1 MATTADFAAAYVRKY
16 GLTLVP
22 LPPKTKRPLKK
33 GWGLKDCL
41 TTPEAAREYY
51 EKNPNWNIGVALGP
65 SRLVTLDVDNIEA
78 MQIVCDEFGWNVD
91 ELRNEAPT
99 VQGKAPNFRILFR
112 APEGME
118 FHRKSIAWPNKL
130 DPDGKIFDS
139 IIAKAVAA
147 EAAGDLQEG
156 KRIRD
161 IEAEP
166 YKRITVFEIRGA
178 VDEQVQD
185 VLPPSIHPKTDQP
198 YIWLTKPN
206 GVIPEPPA
214 WLLSLWKNWDAL
226 KPQLQGLCPWAP
238 ERPTPKPAKP
248 RIPSANDTTPS
259 VIDAYD
265 QAHSIEA
272 ALAQYGYRQQG
283 KRWLSPHSSTGLAGV
298 VLFDDKAWIHH
309 ASDPLCSDESGKLVG
324 AFDLYRYYEHGGDIR
339 KAVKAAAEEMG
350 MKLEPRRPKPLTVQ
364 RQHGTPVVDAETG
377 EITEPSEENA
387 PIISNATPMKTAEV
401 FHESLPEGG
410 RIVFWRG
417 EFFSWDGT
425 RYVVRDRVYI
435 EQRLYRFMAQCNTW
449 KPEPKSDKLTLVPY
463 NPKAANVN
471 DVAHAL
477 RAVCYADLPDPQVWI
492 EERDGDMPAHE
503 IVAFRNGFF
512 HYPTRALVSCTDRMW
527 VTNALDFDY
536 DSKAGEPRE
545 WLDFLASLWPSDP
558 ESVRALAE
566 MFGYLLTDDTG
577 QQKMFMLVG
586 PPRSGKG
593 TILRVLE
600 ALVGYHNRVSP
611 SLASL
616 GTQFGLQPLIGKR
629 LALISDA
636 RLSGRADQQ
645 PIVENLLRI
654 SGEDALTIDRKNIVP
669 WSGKLPARFV
679 LATNELPAFSD
690 ASAALANR
698 FLMFKLTKSF
708 LGQENQ
714 GLTSR
719 LLKELPGIVLW
730 ALDGLER
737 LRHRGYFQ
745 RPSSAD
751 DLAADLLEQTSPVR
765 SFVED
770 CCVLEV
776 AAQCNRDDIFR
787 AWKRWCEL
795 QGRDHPGTKVGFGR
809 QLSAAFSSISRAQP
823 REDGTRLNLYTGI
836 RLTEKWKWEAQQV

>member
-1 MATTADFAAAYVRKY
+1 MTQPTNADFAAAYVRRY
-16 GLTLVP
+16 GMHLVP
-22 LPPKTKRPLKK
+22 LPPRAKRPLADD
-33 GWGLKDCL
+33 WGNQCL
-41 TTPEAAREYY
+41 TTPEAARAHYTRH
-51 EKNPNWNIGVALGP
+51 PDDNIGAALGP
-65 SRLVTLDVDNIEA
+65 SHLCSLDIDDLGA
-78 MQIVCDEFGWNVD
+78 MRIICDEFGWGLD
-91 ELRNEAPT
+91 ELAAAHPTIQGRAPGFRVMFRVPDGMQLAYHSLT
-99 VQGKAPNFRILFR
+99 WPSRSAPNRR
-112 APEGME
+112 
-118 FHRKSIAWPNKL
+118 
-130 DPDGKIFDS
+130 
-139 IIAKAVAA
+139 V
-147 EAAGDLQEG
+147 
-156 KRIRD
+156 
-161 IEAEP
+161 
-166 YKRITVFEIRGA
+166 TVFEIRA
-178 VDEQVQD
+178 ASDQQRQD
-185 VLPPSIHPKTDQP
+185 VLPPSIHPDTGQP
-198 YIWLTKPN
+198 YVWLTKPN
-206 GVIPEPPA
+206 GTIPEPPA
-214 WLLSLWKNWDAL
+214 WLLAVWKNWDAL
-226 KPQLQGLCPWAP
+226 KPQLQGLCPWAVQ
-238 ERPTPKPAKP
+238 RPTPKPPKTRRP
-248 RIPSANDTTPS
+248 DNDTTPS

-265 QAHSIEA
+265 QANSIES
-272 ALAQYGYRQQG
+272 ALTRYGYRPQG

-298 VLFDDKAWIHH
+298 VIFDGKAWIHH
-309 ASDPLCSDESGKLVG
+309 ASDPLCSDESGQLVG
-324 AFDLYRYYEHGGDIR
+324 AFDLFRWYEHGGDIR

-364 RQHGTPVVDAETG
+364 RQHATPVVNAETG
-377 EITEPSEENA
+377 EITEPGEENA

-708 LGQENQ
+708 LGQEDQ

-809 QLSAAFSSISRAQP
+809 QLSAAFSSISRSQP

>member
-1 MATTADFAAAYVRKY
+1 MAGLDFDGLARQLLASAETHLASWLPAGRKRGNSWVAGDLSGAAGQSLKVNLATGAWSDFATGDHGSDLVSLYAAIYELPMGDAYRHLGGETKPAKRVNGHAHAAQPPEPARRVVTPVPADFAECPCVHTRYGKPSARWTYRNTDGEVLGYIARYDPQGERKQIIPWTWDGERWGMGQWPSPRPLY
-16 GLTLVP
+16 GLQELEARPDSAILVVE
-22 LPPKTKRPLKK
+22 
-33 GWGLKDCL
+33 G
-41 TTPEAAREYY
+41 
-51 EKNPNWNIGVALGP
+51 EK
-65 SRLVTLDVDNIEA
+65 
-78 MQIVCDEFGWNVD
+78 
-91 ELRNEAPT
+91 
-99 VQGKAPNFRILFR
+99 
-112 APEGME
+112 
-118 FHRKSIAWPNKL
+118 
-130 DPDGKIFDS
+130 
-139 IIAKAVAA
+139 AA
-147 EAAGDLQEG
+147 EAARRFAGPYVVVTWPAGAMAADKADWTPLAG
-156 KRIRD
+156 RKVLLWPD
-161 IEAEP
+161 ADEP
-166 YKRITVFEIRGA
+166 GRKAMERVAQIIHERVSE
-178 VDEQVQD
+178 VK
-185 VLPPSIHPKTDQP
+185 VLEVSDQP
-198 YIWLTKPN
+198 D
-206 GVIPEPPA
+206 G
-214 WLLSLWKNWDAL
+214 WDAADAEFSGWNDC
-226 KPQLQGLCPWAP
+226 KAWM
-238 ERPTPKPAKP
+238 KP
-248 RIPSANDTTPS
+248 RAAKWKPI
-259 VIDAYD
+259 
-265 QAHSIEA
+265 A
-272 ALAQYGYRQQG
+272 ALTTAPTQ
-283 KRWLSPHSSTGLAGV
+283 
-298 VLFDDKAWIHH
+298 
-309 ASDPLCSDESGKLVG
+309 
-324 AFDLYRYYEHGGDIR
+324 
-339 KAVKAAAEEMG
+339 
-350 MKLEPRRPKPLTVQ
+350 
-364 RQHGTPVVDAETG
+364 VVDSETG
-377 EITEPSEENA
+377 EITEPGEETA

-492 EERDGDMPAHE
+492 EDQDGDMPAHE

-512 HYPTRALVSCTDRMW
+512 HYPTRALVSSTDRMW

-698 FLMFKLTKSF
+698 FLMLKLTKSF
-708 LGQENQ
+708 LGQEDQ

-770 CCVLEV
+770 CCVLDPV
-776 AAQCNRDDIFR
+776 AQCNRDDIFR

-809 QLSAAFSSISRAQP
+809 QLSAAFSSISRSQP

>member
-1 MATTADFAAAYVRKY
+1 
-16 GLTLVP
+16 
-22 LPPKTKRPLKK
+22 
-33 GWGLKDCL
+33 
-41 TTPEAAREYY
+41 
-51 EKNPNWNIGVALGP
+51 
-65 SRLVTLDVDNIEA
+65 
-78 MQIVCDEFGWNVD
+78 
-91 ELRNEAPT
+91 
-99 VQGKAPNFRILFR
+99 
-112 APEGME
+112 
-118 FHRKSIAWPNKL
+118 
-130 DPDGKIFDS
+130 
-139 IIAKAVAA
+139 
-147 EAAGDLQEG
+147 
-156 KRIRD
+156 
-161 IEAEP
+161 
-166 YKRITVFEIRGA
+166 
-178 VDEQVQD
+178 
-185 VLPPSIHPKTDQP
+185 
-198 YIWLTKPN
+198 
-206 GVIPEPPA
+206 
-214 WLLSLWKNWDAL
+214 
-226 KPQLQGLCPWAP
+226 
-238 ERPTPKPAKP
+238 
-248 RIPSANDTTPS
+248 
-259 VIDAYD
+259 
-265 QAHSIEA
+265 
-272 ALAQYGYRQQG
+272 
-283 KRWLSPHSSTGLAGV
+283 
-298 VLFDDKAWIHH
+298 
-309 ASDPLCSDESGKLVG
+309 
-324 AFDLYRYYEHGGDIR
+324 
-339 KAVKAAAEEMG
+339 
-350 MKLEPRRPKPLTVQ
+350 
-364 RQHGTPVVDAETG
+364 
-377 EITEPSEENA
+377 
-387 PIISNATPMKTAEV
+387 
-401 FHESLPEGG
+401 
-410 RIVFWRG
+410 
-417 EFFSWDGT
+417 
-425 RYVVRDRVYI
+425 
-435 EQRLYRFMAQCNTW
+435 
-449 KPEPKSDKLTLVPY
+449 
-463 NPKAANVN
+463 
-471 DVAHAL
+471 
-477 RAVCYADLPDPQVWI
+477 VWI
-492 EERDGDMPAHE
+492 EDQDGDMPAHE

-512 HYPTRALVSCTDRMW
+512 HYPTRALVSSTDRMW

-698 FLMFKLTKSF
+698 FLMLKLTKSF
-708 LGQENQ
+708 LGQEDQ

-770 CCVLEV
+770 CCVLDPV
-776 AAQCNRDDIFR
+776 AQCNRDDIFR

-809 QLSAAFSSISRAQP
+809 QLSAAFSSISRSQP

>member
-1 MATTADFAAAYVRKY
+1 VHTRYGKPSARWTYRNTDGEVLGYIARYDPQGERKQIIPWTWDGERWGMGQWPSPRPLY
-16 GLTLVP
+16 GLQELEARPDSAILVVE
-22 LPPKTKRPLKK
+22 
-33 GWGLKDCL
+33 G
-41 TTPEAAREYY
+41 
-51 EKNPNWNIGVALGP
+51 EK
-65 SRLVTLDVDNIEA
+65 
-78 MQIVCDEFGWNVD
+78 
-91 ELRNEAPT
+91 
-99 VQGKAPNFRILFR
+99 
-112 APEGME
+112 
-118 FHRKSIAWPNKL
+118 
-130 DPDGKIFDS
+130 
-139 IIAKAVAA
+139 AA
-147 EAAGDLQEG
+147 EAARRFAGPYVVVTWPAGAMAADKADWTPLAG
-156 KRIRD
+156 RKVLLWPD
-161 IEAEP
+161 ADEP
-166 YKRITVFEIRGA
+166 GRKAMERVAQIIHERVSE
-178 VDEQVQD
+178 VK
-185 VLPPSIHPKTDQP
+185 VLEVSDQP
-198 YIWLTKPN
+198 D
-206 GVIPEPPA
+206 G
-214 WLLSLWKNWDAL
+214 WDAADAEFSGWNDC
-226 KPQLQGLCPWAP
+226 KAWM
-238 ERPTPKPAKP
+238 KP
-248 RIPSANDTTPS
+248 RAAKWKPI
-259 VIDAYD
+259 
-265 QAHSIEA
+265 A
-272 ALAQYGYRQQG
+272 ALTTAPTQ
-283 KRWLSPHSSTGLAGV
+283 
-298 VLFDDKAWIHH
+298 
-309 ASDPLCSDESGKLVG
+309 
-324 AFDLYRYYEHGGDIR
+324 
-339 KAVKAAAEEMG
+339 
-350 MKLEPRRPKPLTVQ
+350 
-364 RQHGTPVVDAETG
+364 VVDSETG
-377 EITEPSEENA
+377 EITEPGEETA

-492 EERDGDMPAHE
+492 EDQDGDMPAHE

-512 HYPTRALVSCTDRMW
+512 HYPTRALVSSTDRMW

-698 FLMFKLTKSF
+698 FLMLKLTKSF
-708 LGQENQ
+708 LGQEDQ

-809 QLSAAFSSISRAQP
+809 QLSAAFSSISRSQP